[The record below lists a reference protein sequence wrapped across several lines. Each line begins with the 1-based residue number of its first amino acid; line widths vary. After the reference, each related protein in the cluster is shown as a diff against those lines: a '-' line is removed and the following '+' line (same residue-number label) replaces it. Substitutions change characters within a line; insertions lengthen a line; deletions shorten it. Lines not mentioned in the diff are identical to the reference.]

1 MASKNK
7 IASSLGFEGQGL
19 HVFQQY
25 SKYLLKAD
33 SILFRKF
40 SIKHVV
46 VVESPKQEEKD
57 LQVKLFA
64 SLPDG
69 SDIRKDNQ
77 SVILGAAL
85 QEILLAHKNNIT
97 FVVGAEIKSIN
108 MDSDSESE
116 ENSTDNKMNYIMIP
130 ISFSMLIVLC
140 FVACC
145 LHCAR

>member
-1 MASKNK
+1 M
-7 IASSLGFEGQGL
+7 
-19 HVFQQY
+19 
-25 SKYLLKAD
+25 
-33 SILFRKF
+33 
-40 SIKHVV
+40 V

-64 SLPDG
+64 SLPGGGDV
-69 SDIRKDNQ
+69 RKDNQ
-77 SVILGAAL
+77 GVILGATL

-97 FVVGAEIKSIN
+97 TVAGVEIKSIN

-130 ISFSMLIVLC
+130 ISFLVLIVLC

>member
-1 MASKNK
+1 MFLKN
-7 IASSLGFEGQGL
+7 A
-19 HVFQQY
+19 VNN
-25 SKYLLKAD
+25 LLKAD
-33 SILFRKF
+33 SIFFRKF

-69 SDIRKDNQ
+69 SDIRKDSQ
-77 SVILGAAL
+77 SVILGVTL

-97 FVVGAEIKSIN
+97 SVVGAEIKSIN
-108 MDSDSESE
+108 MDSDPESE

-130 ISFSMLIVLC
+130 ISFSVLIVLC